1 MQDDFVQNTIKQY
14 TSENIIP
21 LCDLDK
27 GQLPIFADKILQE
40 PVWLSTT
47 DDHSS
52 RVETLA

>member
-14 TSENIIP
+14 TSEKIIP
-21 LCDLDK
+21 LRDLDK
-27 GQLPIFADKILQE
+27 GQLPILADKILQV

-47 DDHSS
+47 VDHSS

>member
-27 GQLPIFADKILQE
+27 GQLPILADKILQV

-47 DDHSS
+47 VDHSS